1 MWNSAPGAMSLL
13 PEFSDALRSYP
24 FFYPQLGARV
34 GEKFTAVIYATTPVM
49 FSSSP
54 LFRLI
59 RTVAKS
65 AYTHKVSIGY
75 SDITLRCAIRSV
87 KPVLSGH
94 SKIDKTK
101 ILMTNGSLMKVKSI
115 AECSKGSILQYF

>member
-75 SDITLRCAIRSV
+75 SDITLRVLYDTV
-87 KPVLSGH
+87 KPVLSSH

-101 ILMTNGSLMKVKSI
+101 ILMTNGSLLSLEHS
-115 AECSKGSILQYF
+115 AILLTCIK